1 MFLTCASVKVQCAKK
16 FMTIIHMSDFTLP
29 PSAWWTGS
37 TSFELEAQEAI
48 ATSEASARLVLTK
61 FRRKVRKRE
70 LCGEDAALHFIAPQI
85 RPSVPAQVRLTRAAD
100 ARSARRSV
108 CGDGKP
114 QSWPPG
120 WDPLSGDPRYMTWP
134 SRIRRG
140 GGGGWSSS
148 PVIDLFSLCAQQQ
161 WMKPWRAR
169 VSASL
174 SIKKPYK
181 WLLIKVNRRTSWT
194 VKQLEEVLPLI

>member
-140 GGGGWSSS
+140 GGGGGGLVFLPGNRPFQ
-148 PVIDLFSLCAQQQ
+148 PV
-161 WMKPWRAR
+161 RATTMDETLTR
-169 VSASL
+169 TCVSVLKRNLINDYWLRSTEEPAGLL
-174 SIKKPYK
+174 SNWKRFY
-181 WLLIKVNRRTSWT
+181 L
-194 VKQLEEVLPLI
+194 